1 MARPLSKETK
11 KMASSVYFWNLRAG
25 LKNNNEARMRKLLA
39 AAGKGLGLAAGDL
52 TALKV
57 HFGEQGVTGFVRPLL
72 LKPVVTWLK
81 EQGAK
86 PFFTDAS
93 TLYVGQRG
101 EAVSHSLVAAAHG
114 FDPLLLGA
122 PVLIADGLKG
132 ASQEMVRIRGKHV
145 KKAFI
150 AADIAA
156 ADALVSINHVKG
168 HEMAGYGGA
177 LKNIGMGSASKQGK
191 MHQHITTGP
200 RLDVEKCVGCGACAA
215 VCASKALTMGPKRK
229 IRLNLE
235 KCVGCG
241 MCFSACKT
249 SALGINWQTD
259 IQAFLE
265 RMMEYAK
272 AVIATKPKP
281 CLHLNFVLN
290 VCPDCDCIGFTDA
303 PLCPDIGVLASQDPV
318 ACDQASVDLVNAAV
332 PLWPSRLPK
341 GIKPGA
347 NKFLAVHP
355 HVPQDMG
362 LAYAQ
367 KIGLGS
373 RKYKLIEV

>member
-1 MARPLSKETK
+1 MP
-11 KMASSVYFWNLRAG
+11 SSVYFWNLRAG

-57 HFGEQGVTGFVRPLL
+57 HFGEQGTTGFIHPILI
-72 LKPVVTWLK
+72 KPVVTWLK
-81 EQGAK
+81 EQGAR

-122 PVLIADGLKG
+122 PVIIADGLKG
-132 ASQEMVRIRGKHV
+132 ASQEVVRIRGKHV

-156 ADALVSINHVKG
+156 ADAFVSINHVKG
-168 HEMAGYGGA
+168 HEMAGFGGA
-177 LKNIGMGSASKQGK
+177 LKNLGMGCASKQGK

-200 RLDVEKCVGCGACAA
+200 ALDPEKCVGCGSCALVCAA
-215 VCASKALTMGPKRK
+215 GALVLGEAGKAVLDM
-229 IRLNLE
+229 E

-241 MCFSACKT
+241 MCFTACKT
-249 SALGINWQTD
+249 GALAIDWKTD

-272 AVIATKPKP
+272 AVLATKRGP
-281 CLHLNFVLN
+281 CLHLNFVLS
-290 VCPDCDCIGFTDA
+290 VVPDCDCMGFTDA
-303 PLCPDIGVLASQDPV
+303 AICPDIGVLASTDPV
-318 ACDQASVDLVNAAV
+318 AVDQASVDLVNAAQ

-341 GIKPGA
+341 GLKPGDD
-347 NKFLAVHP
+347 KFLAVHP
-355 HVPQDMG
+355 HVPEDMG
-362 LAYAQ
+362 LAYAE

-373 RKYKLIEV
+373 RKYKLTQI